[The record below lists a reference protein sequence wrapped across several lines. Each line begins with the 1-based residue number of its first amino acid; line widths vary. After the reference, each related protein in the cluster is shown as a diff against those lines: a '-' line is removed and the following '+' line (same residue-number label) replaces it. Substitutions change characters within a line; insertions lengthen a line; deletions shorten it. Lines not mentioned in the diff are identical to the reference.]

1 MHDCRSEVLSDQSIE
16 IASSSEANADFSQ
29 VETARR
35 RSISPTFLHALG
47 LMKVTA
53 VTSVPSSKHR
63 GTNTDK
69 KVGGSHTSA
78 SKKLKHPHKKRSQTQ
93 SVAAKATA
101 VKTIPVVVA
110 KKTRKP
116 AAPATDKP
124 TTKKHQRKT
133 SPPANKVL
141 SSAPESTVKPAENL
155 PELTSAAA
163 DGGCFWGDIVE
174 SDFKSLNYTTLLK
187 NKQFTEEQVQAIQ
200 KSFQHLSRTFCRRP
214 TERERFMKTYECI
227 ECHYSVSHECVSM
240 DSPEYWTFGGN
251 VPAIDLITPDEITM
265 CLCNFTIFHS
275 HNALPK
281 SKGEFVSPPPSLP
294 PSSLQLV
301 ENNRSATLEC
311 PKCYMTVSI
320 TNRNNAVCSGLMNF
334 TGVDGRI
341 RRRFFDFVYRNFNW
355 ETKNPPALAEFYS
368 CSKLC
373 CMLFHRCTR
382 DIIVRS
388 SAKTTLST
396 NISLPFNQQSDLTWV
411 IKETTYDTMEN
422 AMQRLQNVASKVH
435 PTNIHKYVRSCRAS
449 LSNMPTLSGYMEA
462 VAECSDNIS
471 NIELKVSMPYIPM
484 P

>member
-1 MHDCRSEVLSDQSIE
+1 MMHDSMSEVLSDQSIE
-16 IASSSEANADFSQ
+16 MASSSEANADFSQ

-35 RSISPTFLHALG
+35 RSISPTFLRALG

-53 VTSVPSSKHR
+53 VTSVPFSKYR

-78 SKKLKHPHKKRSQTQ
+78 SKKLKHPHKKRSQSQ
-93 SVAAKATA
+93 SVAASSVA
-101 VKTIPVVVA
+101 VKTFVVKKEHVSKPKGRAEKRSHATSFDERQSIPVVVA
-110 KKTRKP
+110 KQTRKP

-124 TTKKHQRKT
+124 TTKKHQRKAST
-133 SPPANKVL
+133 SAKKVF

-155 PELTSAAA
+155 PELTSPA
-163 DGGCFWGDIVE
+163 DGDCFWGDIVE

-187 NKQFTEEQVQAIQ
+187 KNQFTEEQVQAIQ

-214 TERERFMKTYECI
+214 TKRERFMKIYECI

-251 VPAIDLITPDEITM
+251 APCIDLITPDEINM

-275 HNALPK
+275 HNVLPK
-281 SKGEFVSPPPSLP
+281 SKREFDFPPPSPPPSLP
-294 PSSLQLV
+294 PSSLLLV

-334 TGVDGRI
+334 TSVDGPI
-341 RRRFFDFVYRNFNW
+341 RRRFFDYVYRNLDW
-355 ETKNPPALAEFYS
+355 ETRNPPALSEFYS

-373 CMLFHRCTR
+373 CMLFHRCAK

-388 SAKTTLST
+388 F
-396 NISLPFNQQSDLTWV
+396 LPKQLYRPTP
-411 IKETTYDTMEN
+411 
-422 AMQRLQNVASKVH
+422 RCHSK
-435 PTNIHKYVRSCRAS
+435 
-449 LSNMPTLSGYMEA
+449 
-462 VAECSDNIS
+462 
-471 NIELKVSMPYIPM
+471 
-484 P
+484 